1 MAKFSEGSLLVAEP
15 RQRSVSPTADIRERP
30 VLVGKVVGDED
41 HHGNVEFSAREP
53 FLLELFCGTA
63 GVSAQFKK
71 AGGKAMGIDHH
82 LNRSRLKAAAVK
94 LDLTQRWVQKMVL
107 QEIASGRID
116 GVFLAP
122 PCGTSSR
129 ARCIPIKKKLKKKGA
144 PEPRPLRSSFHPDG
158 LPNLRGVNKAG
169 VAAANTLYAFCV
181 EVMEACERHNVLFI
195 VENPSNS
202 LMWETSFFSAVI
214 HKYFFSDIDA
224 CEYGSEHKKS
234 TGFLS
239 NFFPGRLQTKC
250 SGKHIH
256 KPWTVKRSELGK
268 WEFDT
273 AKAAEYTL
281 QLCLAIAS
289 SFIDVFRCDPNFVFE
304 DSIEQHA
311 SKVGS
316 QLQPRRTRGPLLVA
330 EFKHKVSV
338 ECLAADIPPKIIT
351 FEAAYP
357 WQGIPVGSKLID
369 VQPLKS
375 ENGECGRLQATYG
388 VFFGEEE
395 FIEKVASLTHP
406 FDVPLPLDESNIS
419 AMNFI
424 LSHSPAEVAGYR
436 NKWLKHYIARAK
448 ALDIEEKKLHSL
460 MHSDL
465 RPVMKSKRLLLFK
478 EMLRDA
484 GVVDEEL
491 CKDMSEGFKLVGD
504 LNPSGQ
510 FQSQWKPAMMSSEQL
525 LQTAKWAQRA
535 VVHSCKRVLED
546 NEIATSVWVESL
558 AQASEDKQWLLGPF
572 TAEEISKRV
581 GPHWIPARRFGVRQ
595 GGKIRPVDDFSQYL
609 INSTV
614 SCHEK
619 IDLEGIDHIAAT
631 ARFFMGA
638 GDRFGNLQ
646 FGRDDPNESWVHAS
660 WPEGWNGSLRGRC
673 LDLKHAYKQL
683 VRHPSDNWVSVIAAV
698 NPEDSQVYFFEAIAL
713 PFGSVSSVIA
723 FNRVAR
729 ALRMILSKL
738 FKLVVTNFFDDF
750 CQLELDT
757 LSNSAHKTAELV
769 LELLG
774 WEISKGDD
782 KRKPFSSSFEILGAV
797 VSFEFDKTPLV
808 KISNKTSRIEQLVDA
823 VGNLKKQVGQKVSR
837 TIIESLKGRLL
848 YAAGHTHGRC
858 TQLAC
863 QLLHRFAGDGSMV
876 MLSVELVH
884 AVVMALEQ
892 LVTSKP
898 REIMPWSQQ
907 QSVLIF
913 TDGAVEDDFGSV
925 TYGALLVDM
934 CNGKRF
940 FFGGHV
946 PDSLVEDWRSNG
958 KKQVISQAE
967 IFPILV
973 SKETWA
979 TYIYQRSVLWFADNE
994 SARMALIRNYSPV
1007 IDNFLLLQVNSQ
1019 LDLRVEARHW
1029 YSRVPSK
1036 SNPSDAASRL
1046 SFESYSNAS
1055 WSEPCFKLCLD
1066 SLLQLSE
1073 LKKLLERGGV

>member
-1 MAKFSEGSLLVAEP
+1 MNQSDFLEDKL
-15 RQRSVSPTADIRERP
+15 QTADANSDLGRLKRKYHKIRTENSQSQNFKEP
-30 VLVGKVVGDED
+30 VQVAAGSSQTLHAGSWTPISSGSSSLHGGTSTIGEVNASSKFCGKLVDTLFIIEVCAGTARLSRTAQNMGFKVMAIDHSSKRSCGMPIQCFELED
-41 HHGNVEFSAREP
+41 PAQVQSLSDFIATEHCNIAYVFMAPS
-53 FLLELFCGTA
+53 CGTA
-63 GVSAQFKK
+63 
-71 AGGKAMGIDHH
+71 
-82 LNRSRLKAAAVK
+82 
-94 LDLTQRWVQKMVL
+94 
-107 QEIASGRID
+107 
-116 GVFLAP
+116 
-122 PCGTSSR
+122 SR
-129 ARCIPIKKKLKKKGA
+129 ARERKHAKLEKLGHA
-144 PEPRPLRSSFHPDG
+144 LPQPLRS
-158 LPNLRGVNKAG
+158 
-169 VAAANTLYAFCV
+169 
-181 EVMEACERHNVLFI
+181 E
-195 VENPSNS
+195 
-202 LMWETSFFSAVI
+202 
-214 HKYFFSDIDA
+214 
-224 CEYGSEHKKS
+224 
-234 TGFLS
+234 
-239 NFFPGRLQTKC
+239 
-250 SGKHIH
+250 
-256 KPWTVKRSELGK
+256 
-268 WEFDT
+268 
-273 AKAAEYTL
+273 
-281 QLCLAIAS
+281 
-289 SFIDVFRCDPNFVFE
+289 
-304 DSIEQHA
+304 
-311 SKVGS
+311 S
-316 QLQPRRTRGPLLVA
+316 Q
-330 EFKHKVSV
+330 
-338 ECLAADIPPKIIT
+338 
-351 FEAAYP
+351 
-357 WQGIPVGSKLID
+357 
-369 VQPLKS
+369 
-375 ENGECGRLQATYG
+375 
-388 VFFGEEE
+388 
-395 FIEKVASLTHP
+395 
-406 FDVPLPLDESNIS
+406 
-419 AMNFI
+419 
-424 LSHSPAEVAGYR
+424 
-436 NKWLKHYIARAK
+436 
-448 ALDIEEKKLHSL
+448 
-460 MHSDL
+460 
-465 RPVMKSKRLLLFK
+465 
-478 EMLRDA
+478 
-484 GVVDEEL
+484 
-491 CKDMSEGFKLVGD
+491 
-504 LNPSGQ
+504 
-510 FQSQWKPAMMSSEQL
+510 
-525 LQTAKWAQRA
+525 
-535 VVHSCKRVLED
+535 
-546 NEIATSVWVESL
+546 
-558 AQASEDKQWLLGPF
+558 
-572 TAEEISKRV
+572 
-581 GPHWIPARRFGVRQ
+581 
-595 GGKIRPVDDFSQYL
+595 
-609 INSTV
+609 
-614 SCHEK
+614 
-619 IDLEGIDHIAAT
+619 
-631 ARFFMGA
+631 
-638 GDRFGNLQ
+638 
-646 FGRDDPNESWVHAS
+646 
-660 WPEGWNGSLRGRC
+660 RC

-683 VRHPSDNWVSVIAAV
+683 VRHPSDNWVSVIASV

-837 TIIESLKGRLL
+837 AIIESLKGRLL